1 MKNLLYALWKKDEGQ
16 DLIEYTL
23 LIAFIMIAS
32 AALMIANGG
41 GIQGILFVTTNNLNA
56 ANEAANGQ

>member
-1 MKNLLYALWKKDEGQ
+1 MNEIITGLWQNEDAQ

-23 LIAFIMIAS
+23 LVAFIMVAS

-41 GIQGILFVTTNNLNA
+41 GIQGILFVTTTNLNA
-56 ANEAANGQ
+56 ANQAAGS

>member
-1 MKNLLYALWKKDEGQ
+1 MQTILKTLWKNEEGQ

-23 LIAFIMIAS
+23 LIAFIMMAS
-32 AALMIANGG
+32 AALVIANGG

-56 ANEAANGQ
+56 ANQAAS